1 MIIFSRS
8 KENPRTWTISD
19 DSQARLIWR
28 GSSFELRYNRFQ
40 TRYAKTKP
48 CVIFRIFFSLKG
60 INVLVTYF
68 MQKTVKTNWVNS
80 TESVRTR
87 KASKSESK
95 RGGKGWSGERAG
107 RGRYGLVKKAL
118 IEGWKK
124 KRIRELGWRMYKR
137 IDRETKDKRTKRQS
151 THSQNARVRLKDSQ
165 MNL

>member
-40 TRYAKTKP
+40 TRHAKAKP
-48 CVIFRIFFSLKG
+48 CVIFRISFSLKG

-87 KASKSESK
+87 KASKRKSK
-95 RGGKGWSGERAG
+95 RGGKRMEWGEG
-107 RGRYGLVKKAL
+107 RKTEIWTCKKAL

-124 KRIRELGWRMYKR
+124 KRIRELGWWMYKR

-151 THSQNARVRLKDSQ
+151 THS
-165 MNL
+165 